1 MAHLCLTFKLM
12 TDSTVQPESG
22 AGVLYQFA
30 GVRFDPA
37 AFRLLVDGVE
47 RPVQP
52 LALRLLQVL
61 CEEHGRAVSR
71 RELFDRL
78 WPRQTVADESL
89 TQQTAKLREALGPYA
104 GCIVTVRK
112 VGLRLDA
119 PLQRVE
125 PEPLPELPVEL
136 PVVSEPEPPAEQAA
150 TPPRPSRWRRLLLP
164 LAMLVGACLWYALQT
179 DLQAPVAGGAGLLEA
194 DLASEKPSTA
204 DALRRALQLD
214 ASGQRDEALVLL
226 KIVHEADP
234 ASPLPPLYL
243 AWIEQARGSGTAA
256 AHWAT
261 LARARLGERPA
272 ERLRLL
278 LHQIERERKPPDE
291 ESLAVLNLMA
301 GDNGAVPAT
310 RLAKAHALLGRNA
323 REEARTELMAI
334 DWARL
339 DLVNAPVALGDLAA
353 LGAAREAERQYAAL
367 RPRLDEALRAETD
380 ARMAAARGDYS
391 GARHAAQTALAG
403 APSERAQTRLHAL
416 LAVYATEAGQPALAR
431 QDYAALEASGA
442 LGSASMLGFNL
453 MLLQAASA
461 DTSAAEAEQLLLKA
475 ASMVPSIAYP
485 GGCWEIQMLAGLSRL
500 PELPECPEG
509 AVGADAVA
517 GLPALLTAVEAYRR
531 DDPKVAS
538 AQLAQAR
545 EGGIGATLYAAH
557 AQALAH
563 LLDPAQPLP
572 AASEPPY
579 PVWSRHAARWL
590 AMRAS
595 R

>member
-1 MAHLCLTFKLM
+1 MAHLCLTPELM

-22 AGVLYQFA
+22 AGILYQFA

-37 AFRLLVDGVE
+37 AFRVWVDGAE

-61 CEEHGRAVSR
+61 CEEHGRAVTR

-119 PLQRVE
+119 PLQRTEADPVVEVVVELPAATE
-125 PEPLPELPVEL
+125 PEPAV
-136 PVVSEPEPPAEQAA
+136 PA
-150 TPPRPSRWRRLLLP
+150 PRPARPWSWLLLS
-164 LAMLVGACLWYALQT
+164 LALLAGAGLWYALQT
-179 DLQAPVAGGAGLLEA
+179 DPQAPVPGGAGLREM

-214 ASGQRDEALVLL
+214 ATGQRDEALVLL
-226 KIVHEADP
+226 KILHEADP

-243 AWIEQARGSGTAA
+243 AWIEQARGGGTQAA
-256 AHWAT
+256 YWAA
-261 LARARLGERPA
+261 LARERLGERPA

-278 LHQIERERKPPDE
+278 LHQIERERAPPDE
-291 ESLAVLNLMA
+291 ESLAVLNLIA
-301 GDNGAVPAT
+301 GDHGAVPAT

-323 REEARTELMAI
+323 REEARAELLAI

-353 LGAAREAERQYAAL
+353 LGDAPEAERQYAAL
-367 RPRLDEALRAETD
+367 RPRLDAALRAEID
-380 ARMAAARGDYS
+380 ARLAAGRGDYAS
-391 GARHAAQTALAG
+391 AWQAVQTALAS
-403 APSERAQTRLHAL
+403 APSERAQARLHAL
-416 LAVYATEAGQPALAR
+416 LALYAAQADRHDAAR
-431 QDYAALEASGA
+431 EDYAGLEASGA
-442 LGSASMLGFNL
+442 LASYSMLAFNL
-453 MLLQAASA
+453 LLLQTGFPDTTPDAARA
-461 DTSAAEAEQLLLKA
+461 LLERAAGMVDTL
-475 ASMVPSIAYP
+475 AYP
-485 GGCWEIQMLAGLSRL
+485 GACWEIKLLAGLSQL
-500 PELPECPEG
+500 PELPECPAG
-509 AVGADAVA
+509 AAQAEA
-517 GLPALLTAVEAYRR
+517 IPGLPWLLAAAEAYRR
-531 DDPKVAS
+531 HDGAAAV
-538 AQLAQAR
+538 AQLGQAR
-545 EGGIGATLYAAH
+545 EHGIEATLYATH

-563 LLDPAQPLP
+563 LLDPTQAPP
-572 AASEPPY
+572 APSEPPY

-590 AMRAS
+590 AVRANH
-595 R
+595 

>member
-1 MAHLCLTFKLM
+1 M
-12 TDSTVQPESG
+12 TESSVHPES
-22 AGVLYQFA
+22 AASVLYQFA

-37 AFRLLVDGVE
+37 AFRLLIDGVE

-61 CEEHGRAVSR
+61 CEEHGRAVTR

-104 GCIVTVRK
+104 SCIVTVRK

-125 PEPLPELPVEL
+125 PEAQPDMPPELA
-136 PVVSEPEPPAEQAA
+136 PEAEAVAIAVPAAP
-150 TPPRPSRWRRLLLP
+150 TVRPSRWRPLRWLLP
-164 LAMLVGACLWYALQT
+164 LLIGAGLWWALQT
-179 DLQAPVAGGAGLLEA
+179 DPQAPVPGGAGLLEA
-194 DLASEKPSTA
+194 DLAGEKPSTA

-214 ASGQRDEALVLL
+214 AAGQRDEALVLL

-234 ASPLPPLYL
+234 GSPLPPLYV
-243 AWIEQARGSGTAA
+243 AWIEQARGSGAQAA
-256 AHWAT
+256 QWAA
-261 LARARLGERPA
+261 LARERLGERPA

-278 LHQIERERKPPDE
+278 LHQIERERAPPDE

-323 REEARTELMAI
+323 REDARSELMAI
-334 DWARL
+334 DWAKL

-353 LGAAREAERQYAAL
+353 LGAAPEAERQYAAL
-367 RPRLDEALRAETD
+367 RPRLDEALRAETE
-380 ARMAAARGDYS
+380 ARIAAARGDYQS
-391 GARHAAQTALAG
+391 AWQSTQTALAS

-416 LAVYATEAGQPALAR
+416 LSVYATEAGQLAVAH
-431 QDYAALEASGA
+431 QDYAELEARGA

-453 MLLQAASA
+453 LLLRAAMPDASA
-461 DTSAAEAEQLLLKA
+461 ADAQQSLLRA
-475 ASMVPSIAYP
+475 SSMVPSLAYP
-485 GGCWEIQMLAGLSRL
+485 GGCWEIQIVAGLSRL
-500 PELPECPEG
+500 PAWPVCKEG
-509 AVGADAVA
+509 LAGADAVA
-517 GLPALLTAVEAYRR
+517 GLPALLAAVESYR
-531 DDPKVAS
+531 DGVGNEAM
-538 AQLAQAR
+538 AQLGRAR
-545 EGGIGATLYAAH
+545 EGGIEGTLYAVH

-563 LLDPAQPLP
+563 LLDPAQRPP